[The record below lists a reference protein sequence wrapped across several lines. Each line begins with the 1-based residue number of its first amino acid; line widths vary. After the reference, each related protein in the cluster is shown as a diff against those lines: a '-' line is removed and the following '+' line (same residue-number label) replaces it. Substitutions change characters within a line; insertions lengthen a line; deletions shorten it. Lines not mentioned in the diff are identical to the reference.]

1 MMNLMSKKKAE
12 EGFTLIELMIVV
24 AIIGILAAIAIPQ
37 FAAYRIK
44 AFNSAA
50 ESDLRNT
57 KLSEEALFADYQSYG
72 ASQPAFGPLANGAPP
87 AAAFAI
93 PAGVPMPGGPGAT
106 TVVAGNAIS
115 AGAAAAPTAAVAVGV
130 SNNVIVLAVTLAAYP
145 AATANMGAKHTQGDR
160 SYGMDTD
167 GTALYFRTGALD
179 AAGLPLVAATVPA
192 AVVAAVEYAAP
203 WAAL

>member
-1 MMNLMSKKKAE
+1 MMNLINKKKAE

-57 KLSEEALFADYQSYG
+57 KLAEEALFADYQSYG
-72 ASQPAFGPLANGAPP
+72 NSVAAVLIANAAPP
-87 AAAFAI
+87 AAGAAL
-93 PAGVPMPGGPGAT
+93 PGAAVLAGGPGAT
-106 TVVAGNAIS
+106 ATVTGNAVA
-115 AGAAAAPTAAVAVGV
+115 AGATARGGVGV
-130 SNNVIVLAVTLAAYP
+130 SNNVNVEASALGPYPAVT
-145 AATANMGAKHTQGDR
+145 ANIGAKHVQGDR
-160 SYGMDTD
+160 TYGMDTD
-167 GTALYFRTGALD
+167 ATALFFITGRAADAAGTALVAGSGALAPTTAD
-179 AAGLPLVAATVPA
+179 NYTGTAT
-192 AVVAAVEYAAP
+192 